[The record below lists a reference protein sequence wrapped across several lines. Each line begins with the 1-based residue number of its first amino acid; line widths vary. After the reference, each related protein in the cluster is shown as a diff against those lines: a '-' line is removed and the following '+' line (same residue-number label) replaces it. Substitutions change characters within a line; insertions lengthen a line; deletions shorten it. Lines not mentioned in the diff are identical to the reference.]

1 MNFSLSRRVQ
11 MGLALLGINVCLGLG
26 GLVAKASLPL
36 PVRTPFPNAIL
47 LTKGVR
53 LAGPG
58 QMTVTRQ
65 YVAPAS
71 HRAVVEWYHG
81 KDSLMPLPAV
91 MWSGCST
98 HYFHRRQ
105 TVVPFL
111 RDAFIEEEVTVCPTS
126 HGVTIASVTALDL
139 QGIAP

>member
-1 MNFSLSRRVQ
+1 MSFSLSRRIQ
-11 MGLALLGINVCLGLG
+11 MVLALLGVSVCLGLG
-26 GLVAKASLPL
+26 ALVAKASLPP

-53 LAGPG
+53 LSGSDRVI
-58 QMTVTRQ
+58 VTRQ
-65 YVAPAS
+65 YVASAS
-71 HRAVVEWYHG
+71 HRAVVEWYRG

-98 HYFHRRQ
+98 HQFHRRQ
-105 TVVPFL
+105 TLVPFL
-111 RDAFIEEEVTVCPTS
+111 RQMLIEEKVTVCPTS
-126 HGVTIASVTALDL
+126 HGITIASVTALDF